1 MITTCTGCAGETE
14 AASPP
19 LILLAR
25 AAQATGPPLR
35 PQGSLPRSLTR
46 RPTAALDPGDLCD
59 PWAGNSAGRPEPA
72 PPGTRREPK
81 IPLIK
86 VSTVSGDCRTT

>member
-1 MITTCTGCAGETE
+1 MITTSAGCAGETE

-35 PQGSLPRSLTR
+35 PQGSLPRSPRDGLRPPLT
-46 RPTAALDPGDLCD
+46 PETSVAPGQTT
-59 PWAGNSAGRPEPA
+59 PRAGQGLPHQAHGASPR
-72 PPGTRREPK
+72 
-81 IPLIK
+81 
-86 VSTVSGDCRTT
+86 SH